1 MLVSELIERIK
12 KETKTIEDII
22 LETTWNDTN
31 YKELIKLIDMV
42 NFNCNMVKEIKK
54 YQRGLLGE

>member
-12 KETKTIEDII
+12 KETESIEKIVLDN
-22 LETTWNDTN
+22 TWNDTN

-42 NFNCNMVKEIKK
+42 NFNCEMVKEIKK

>member
-12 KETKTIEDII
+12 KETKSIEDII
-22 LETTWNDTN
+22 LGTTWNDTN

-42 NFNCNMVKEIKK
+42 NFNCDMVKEIKK
-54 YQRGLLGE
+54 YQRGLM